1 MAKKQKTAA
10 AKTEKSSKGNGRG
23 KYDPKMCNRVIA
35 LGKQGKSKAQIKR
48 DLGIHHKTWSNWMQ
62 KNEEFREA
70 VTEAYELSLAYWED
84 VGQAG
89 VHLGMR
95 FNTPAFIFQM
105 KNRFPQYKDRQDHTF
120 SGVDGGPIVQELRA
134 PDLANIA
141 DAKEALR
148 EFEAFRASLAI
159 AVPAQTRH

>member
-1 MAKKQKTAA
+1 MAKRDTKAKTGKA
-10 AKTEKSSKGNGRG
+10 AKGRG

-48 DLGIHHKTWSNWMQ
+48 DLGIHHTTWANWIQ
-62 KNEEFREA
+62 KHEEFGEA
-70 VTEAYELSLAYWED
+70 VKEAYELSLAYWED

-89 VHLGMR
+89 VHLGNR
-95 FNTPAFIFQM
+95 FNTLAYIFQM

-134 PDLANIA
+134 PNLANIP

-148 EFEAFRASLAI
+148 EFEAFRASLAL
-159 AVPAQTRH
+159 ATAETKH